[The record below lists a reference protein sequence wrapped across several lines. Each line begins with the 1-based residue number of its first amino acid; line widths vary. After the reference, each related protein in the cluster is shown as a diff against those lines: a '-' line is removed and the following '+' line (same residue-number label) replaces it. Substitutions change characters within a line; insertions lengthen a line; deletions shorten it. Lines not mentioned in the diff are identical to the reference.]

1 MLCVLGKSKA
11 KLFFLLIMN
20 IRRRWS
26 TEVLPGRVG
35 QEGLEHIHCLCPL
48 PVLMIKIMV
57 MMMMVVMI
65 VLMMMV
71 VVIVVMVMVALIMTV
86 IIIKDE
92 GDLVKQCERD
102 GVSERPLQDGVVLPW
117 YHLVIAIVIVM
128 M

>member
-11 KLFFLLIMN
+11 KLFFLLIVN
-20 IRRRWS
+20 IRGRWS
-26 TEVLPGRVG
+26 TEVFPGRVG

-71 VVIVVMVMVALIMTV
+71 VVIVVIMMMVVMISSITFT
-86 IIIKDE
+86 
-92 GDLVKQCERD
+92 GGSSGRRERI
-102 GVSERPLQDGVVLPW
+102 GNN
-117 YHLVIAIVIVM
+117 
-128 M
+128 